1 MGLLEKS
8 LRLTA
13 THKASAPGVV
23 RALTQLEKRGE
34 YELLDDITVTIPPG
48 VRRQLERRGLF

>member
-1 MGLLEKS
+1 
-8 LRLTA
+8 
-13 THKASAPGVV
+13 VV